1 MKIRRPRNE
10 EVMLSEAAISSQVC
24 GQDSE
29 HEAAHELLAQDR
41 LWTAAGEGKIRCMA
55 QERGL
60 PIVLRDRV
68 QIASWEYTPCLSI
81 PCQTLSSNYI
91 GPPLAFDE
99 ACRLTSIRAVTV
111 PLVPLFS
118 RILAQSGLHL
128 LFVATDVY
136 AESKLLPQNLLQRTA
151 VSDVDP
157 LALSGALLV
166 VHALALDCPVEALGS
181 RQRRREPDLL
191 VGRLLVEHV

>member
-1 MKIRRPRNE
+1 
-10 EVMLSEAAISSQVC
+10 
-24 GQDSE
+24 
-29 HEAAHELLAQDR
+29 
-41 LWTAAGEGKIRCMA
+41 MA

-60 PIVLRDRV
+60 SIVPRDRE
-68 QIASWEYTPCLSI
+68 QIASWKYTPCLSLS
-81 PCQTLSSNYI
+81 CQTLSSNYI

-99 ACRLTSIRAVTV
+99 ACRLTSITAVTV

-128 LFVATDVY
+128 LFMTADVH
-136 AESKLLPQNLLQRTA
+136 AESKLLPQDLLQRTT

-157 LALSGALLV
+157 LAFSGALLV
-166 VHALALDCPVEALGS
+166 VHALALDRPVEALGS